1 MSNQM
6 YEKLQTSWPM
16 LIGGKANK
24 FRQEL
29 LELYEQE
36 QQTQAQAQQQHREQV
51 VTLEASVAQL
61 EAEVAKLQQDLTT
74 QQETHQRE
82 YANLHEQVLHKIR
95 LMEEQAELYFVKNAE
110 NEVK

>member
-1 MSNQM
+1 M

-16 LIGGKANK
+16 LIGGKSTK

-29 LELYEQE
+29 LGIYEQE
-36 QQTQAQAQQQHREQV
+36 QQQHNELQQQQRDEITELESQNRELQ
-51 VTLEASVAQL
+51 
-61 EAEVAKLQQDLTT
+61 AEIAKLQQDIAA
-74 QQETHQRE
+74 QQEAHQRE
-82 YANLHEQVLHKIR
+82 YTNLHEQVLQKIR